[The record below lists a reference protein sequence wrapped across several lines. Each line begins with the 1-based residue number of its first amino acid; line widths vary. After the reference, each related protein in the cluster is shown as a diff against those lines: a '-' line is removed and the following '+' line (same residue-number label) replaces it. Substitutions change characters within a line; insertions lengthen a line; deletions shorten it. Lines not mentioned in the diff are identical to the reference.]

1 MLSYTL
7 DGLSITTIQFQ
18 GERDSRGPGD
28 FSGTGAAKFDD
39 DGDDQDDDEE
49 EESSKRP
56 GKRKVAPA
64 KLGMPPDM
72 PAPNTVRSIFPAS
85 LLKG

>member
-1 MLSYTL
+1 MLSCTF
-7 DGLSITTIQFQ
+7 DGLSVATIQFQ

-28 FSGTGAAKFDD
+28 FSGAGAAKFDD
-39 DGDDQDDDEE
+39 DGDDEEDGEE
-49 EESSKRP
+49 EESRRP

-64 KLGMPPDM
+64 KPSMPADM
-72 PAPNTVRSIFPAS
+72 SAPNTVRIIFPAC